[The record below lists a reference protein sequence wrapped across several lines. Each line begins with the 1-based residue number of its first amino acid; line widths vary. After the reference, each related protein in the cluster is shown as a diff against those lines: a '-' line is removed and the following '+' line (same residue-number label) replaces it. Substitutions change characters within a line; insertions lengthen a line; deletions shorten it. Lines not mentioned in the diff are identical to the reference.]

1 MRNHPPKFGVLSIE
15 TLVQKW
21 KVGGTQGGTR
31 EILCGGPIGSGF
43 YQINCLP
50 VERISPCSTLTIPG
64 KHIRFLACVFMNWE
78 AKNRHNTPVLAM
90 EIQVMSS
97 RPRALAEIQRQR
109 MRCQSVIAI
118 EVRANNLHRK
128 VHFGQQANHL
138 MLLRRAETQSK
149 ESRPKF
155 DPPPVTVGHFSFKN
169 NDFQMLRI
177 VYPQTSCYLGAELFS
192 RFIFHHVVSIVKK
205 KNLSLYAGMDK

>member
-155 DPPPVTVGHFSFKN
+155 DPPLWLLDIFPSKIMTSKCWELCIRKLPAISVQNCFPV
-169 NDFQMLRI
+169 
-177 VYPQTSCYLGAELFS
+177 LFS
-192 RFIFHHVVSIVKK
+192 TMLFQ
-205 KNLSLYAGMDK
+205 L